1 MKLFPGFITLLLAWI
16 PAHAGEPQPFTAP
29 AEPQRFTSPA
39 PAYTAAIP
47 GGDNEELAR
56 LARQDQEDRR
66 GSIDWSVV
74 IPRDQAREKRVK
86 ELYVSGALHTGT
98 DYYNVA
104 MVLQHGTSAD
114 DMLLAHDLCVVAI
127 IKGENRAK
135 WLAAASEDRFLMNIG
150 RPQRFGTQ
158 YVSSGNG
165 PSKLFRLED
174 GVTDDVRRAMNVPV
188 IGNGAG
194 K

>member
-1 MKLFPGFITLLLAWI
+1 MKPTRSFIAVALLGLVWLPAAKPQRLALPAPGF
-16 PAHAGEPQPFTAP
+16 AP
-29 AEPQRFTSPA
+29 AGP
-39 PAYTAAIP
+39 
-47 GGDNEELAR
+47 DNEEIAELAR
-56 LARQDQEDRR
+56 EDQQDRR
-66 GSIDWSVV
+66 PPPGQSIDWSVV

-86 ELYVSGALHTGT
+86 ELYAAGALHTGT

-114 DMLLAHDLCVVAI
+114 DMLLAHELCIVAI

-158 YVSSGNG
+158 YTSSGNG
-165 PSKLFRLED
+165 PSKLYRID
-174 GVTDDVRRAMNVPV
+174 PGVTDDVRRAMDVPPL
-188 IGNGAG
+188 GGAAG
-194 K
+194 R